1 MTQLILAYNFPAKHL
16 AKLRMAAMK
25 LGVKVRPVEKREY
38 LQSLG
43 SFVGTL
49 GSFESVYDGEN
60 FPELMLVLCGFSQPM
75 VNAFLSLLRA
85 SRLPAVPLKAVLTE
99 TNQGWNSLELHE
111 ELQKERPWNLSA
123 LQTLLG
129 RLVRRGFLQTEKQG
143 KSRYYT
149 PLVTEEDYLAE
160 DSRRYFQKWTGGSLR
175 DLVACLYVNHSVTKE
190 DLEELKAFIED
201 ETEG

>member
-60 FPELMLVLCGFSQPM
+60 FPELMLVLCRKVIGKNQLCH
-75 VNAFLSLLRA
+75 VNTSCGLR
-85 SRLPAVPLKAVLTE
+85 RKPK
-99 TNQGWNSLELHE
+99 
-111 ELQKERPWNLSA
+111 
-123 LQTLLG
+123 
-129 RLVRRGFLQTEKQG
+129 
-143 KSRYYT
+143 
-149 PLVTEEDYLAE
+149 
-160 DSRRYFQKWTGGSLR
+160 
-175 DLVACLYVNHSVTKE
+175 
-190 DLEELKAFIED
+190 
-201 ETEG
+201 

>member
-111 ELQKERPWNLSA
+111 ELQKEREA
-123 LQTLLG
+123 LQSGKPLHEQPFTLDVFVL
-129 RLVRRGFLQTEKQG
+129 L
-143 KSRYYT
+143 
-149 PLVTEEDYLAE
+149 P
-160 DSRRYFQKWTGGSLR
+160 
-175 DLVACLYVNHSVTKE
+175 
-190 DLEELKAFIED
+190 
-201 ETEG
+201 